1 VTELPSE
8 ADDADNDGG
17 SSTKQKRGFVTKYVV
32 ALALFLVA
40 IALSLGS
47 YLIFPTDSPVTV
59 HDGIQGI
66 STTSVFTPTAVDIH
80 EASLGATGVR
90 LTIRVRAASNQ
101 IPPTGDV
108 VVVVPP
114 QAWGSPLR
122 CPAPAAYCTI
132 DKAGFKNAHYRLD
145 PSPSP
150 TNPQHD
156 WVDMGLDRAQ
166 YRYLREVHIT
176 IADVGR
182 NFARNHEY
190 IATLLPPVIA
200 QNQAASCVNLQPA
213 QCAPTAQDVP
223 VNYDETVA
231 EGRNYTWNAGSTIPV
246 YVGGAFHWIYGTSLT
261 LATSVSPTFYSGVD
275 LEVQDQNSTLTF
287 LAGALLG
294 IAGGALVGAIQEG
307 VHARKEE
314 LAARKQQQQ
323 AA

>member
-1 VTELPSE
+1 MTELPSGT
-8 ADDADNDGG
+8 DDAEHSGG
-17 SSTKQKRGFVTKYVV
+17 ASTKQRRGFITKYVV

-40 IALSLGS
+40 IALGLGS
-47 YLIFPTDSPVTV
+47 YAIFPTDSPVTV

-80 EASLGATGVR
+80 EAPLGETGVR
-90 LTIRVRAASNQ
+90 LTVRVRAASNQ
-101 IPPTGDV
+101 MPPTGDV

-114 QAWGSPLR
+114 QAWGARLR

-132 DKAGFKNAHYRLD
+132 DKAGFKNAHYRLG
-145 PSPSP
+145 PSS
-150 TNPQHD
+150 TNPQDD
-156 WVDMGLDRAQ
+156 WEDKGLDHAQ
-166 YRYLREVHIT
+166 YRYLLAVHIT
-176 IADVGR
+176 IANVGR
-182 NFARNHEY
+182 NFARNREY
-190 IATLLPPVIA
+190 IATLLPPVIV
-200 QNQAASCVNLQPA
+200 QTQPASCVYLQPA
-213 QCAPTAQDVP
+213 QCAPTSQDVP
-223 VNYDETVA
+223 VNYDETVS

-287 LAGALLG
+287 LAGAMLG

-314 LAARKQQQQ
+314 LAARKQRQQP
-323 AA
+323 A